1 MMTISKALKERKELK
16 ERLSRMT
23 ESQSDNFEVTIPIKY
38 KNVKEAFDSAPG
50 EMNFMSFNAYEVEIT
65 KIITRLRILR
75 NAIDQK
81 AHETV
86 VNFNGNDTTLA
97 MIRILVEDERSAI
110 DRLKKLN
117 GNKSRRFS
125 IIDRESRLK
134 SDDMEK
140 TVQQIPDKTLEE
152 MIDSHIKIKTDL
164 EAVLEKT
171 NVETEINI

>member
-125 IIDRESRLK
+125 I
-134 SDDMEK
+134 MEK